1 MYEFPVPNKPCQKC
15 FDKEALTLIVS
26 ALVMNKMFYCSTVWS
41 NTSSTNIKK
50 LQLVQNFA
58 CRIITNTGKFD
69 HISPGLRELNWLP
82 VKEQLLL
89 REAIMMYKCV
99 NELAPHYLSDLFT
112 KRSDIHQRDTRS
124 HDLLQIP
131 LYKTSAGQ
139 RSFHY
144 RGVTIWN
151 DLDIK
156 FKKLDSL
163 KTFKNELKRSMLEQ
177 IYK

>member
-1 MYEFPVPNKPCQKC
+1 
-15 FDKEALTLIVS
+15 
-26 ALVMNKMFYCSTVWS
+26 
-41 NTSSTNIKK
+41 
-50 LQLVQNFA
+50 
-58 CRIITNTGKFD
+58 
-69 HISPGLRELNWLP
+69 
-82 VKEQLLL
+82 
-89 REAIMMYKCV
+89 MMYKCV
-99 NELAPHYLSDLFT
+99 NEFAPHYLSDLFT
-112 KRSDIHQRDTRS
+112 KRSHIHQRDTRS